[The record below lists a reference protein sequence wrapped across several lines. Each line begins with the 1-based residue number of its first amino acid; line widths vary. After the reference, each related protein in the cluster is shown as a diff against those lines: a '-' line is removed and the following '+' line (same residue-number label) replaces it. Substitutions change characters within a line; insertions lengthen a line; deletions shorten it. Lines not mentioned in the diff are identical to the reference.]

1 MPRTEAQARADKKS
15 HAKIYDDIT
24 LKVRK
29 DSEFNREFIK
39 SHAAMHGESVN
50 AFVQRA
56 VRETMEH
63 DREVERNGTNSR
75 AD

>member
-1 MPRTEAQARADKKS
+1 MAKTAAQIKATHK
-15 HAKIYDDIT
+15 YDSKTYDRFV
-24 LKVRK
+24 LGVRK

-39 SHAAMHGESVN
+39 SHTAMHGESVN

-63 DREVERNGTNSR
+63 DREVERNGENSR